1 MSCMLEI
8 YFEMFI
14 PEMTV
19 EIGFKYYNLGRIQRW
34 RERMGESVD
43 ETELPMC

>member
-19 EIGFKYYNLGRIQRW
+19 EIGFKILRFGQDSEME
-34 RERMGESVD
+34 RENG
-43 ETELPMC
+43 

>member
-19 EIGFKYYNLGRIQRW
+19 EIGFQILQFGQDSEME
-34 RERMGESVD
+34 RENG
-43 ETELPMC
+43 